1 MGLLDDYL
9 ESWHILKTA
18 VKKSKNIDKTLKD
31 KIDSRLV
38 GKMAILN
45 WLMLSFVIALV
56 LLNLLLP
63 LENLVTQFIGIDFL
77 YYVSFFIFIF
87 IFSQERIKGFISAK
101 IEASRPEIQLFFY
114 FFFNL
119 YLFFILFILTFG
131 LGTFFFQRIEL
142 EKLSGLEPFFFYLGY
157 VAINMLIF
165 VIIVKFVFLIVD
177 DILKKIIEKE
187 TLVLRRERENL
198 SEKISKIAESSSD
211 EINSERIQLDYW
223 KKSICESRLK
233 VIQDE
238 IERVR
243 WKYRQE
249 PPILAIIAAS
259 FVLISPFAKLV
270 IDILELLL

>member
-1 MGLLDDYL
+1 
-9 ESWHILKTA
+9 
-18 VKKSKNIDKTLKD
+18 
-31 KIDSRLV
+31 
-38 GKMAILN
+38 MAILN